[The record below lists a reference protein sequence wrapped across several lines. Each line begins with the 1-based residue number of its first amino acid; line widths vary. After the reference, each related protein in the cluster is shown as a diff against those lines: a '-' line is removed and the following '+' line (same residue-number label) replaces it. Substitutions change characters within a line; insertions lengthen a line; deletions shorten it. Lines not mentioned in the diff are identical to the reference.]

1 MDCRKAWSVNGKEG
15 DAGTG
20 LHAAGWISGLRIG
33 LKNDWMGVDLAEI
46 TKRRASMPFLRKNH
60 QMF

>member
-1 MDCRKAWSVNGKEG
+1 MNGKEG

-46 TKRRASMPFLRKNH
+46 TKKESVHAF
-60 QMF
+60 FT